1 MYTCVLIFQNK
12 GKRIKVEKAPDP
24 DEIIWENLEV
34 TGISKRLRRFS
45 TFLISVVLLII
56 SFAAIIQSSRYKGIF
71 SSKVPSAFL
80 CSQGIPSLYGAYSN
94 ITDYRDFKLVRP
106 NPASSLDAQ
115 CNLFIPNSFYAV
127 YSNRNNPD
135 DTVANYDFQVEILY
149 LYLCMH
155 KYMYMYGYVDVCII
169 LNLYIRVNLQSFI

>member
-1 MYTCVLIFQNK
+1 MFKNK

-34 TGISKRLRRFS
+34 TGISKRFRRFS

-56 SFAAIIQSSRYKGIF
+56 SFAAIIQSSRYKGVF
-71 SSKVPSAFL
+71 TSKVPSAFL

-94 ITDYRDFKLVRP
+94 ITDFRDFKLVRP
-106 NPASSLDAQ
+106 NPTSSLDAQ
-115 CNLFIPNSFYAV
+115 CNSFIPNSFYAV

-135 DTVANYDFQVEILY
+135 DTVANYDFQVEILH
-149 LYLCMH
+149 LCLCMH
-155 KYMYMYGYVDVCII
+155 EYISRCMYNFKFIHV
-169 LNLYIRVNLQSFI
+169 RVNL